1 MMKQVGWA
9 QVVIMLR
16 GNASRWLDGV
26 EGIDRIHLILGVTIF
41 LVFPFTRLMHI
52 WSAPVEYF
60 TRRYQRGTRVTKP
73 DRNPSRYQ
81 RPGSLRF
88 LHHAFFC
95 SRILRALP
103 RLRRRVRRP
112 FYQRREAKQRAPDA
126 MICQRPDGNG
136 RQ

>member
-1 MMKQVGWA
+1 MNPFFARSIGRYMDGPGMMKQVGWA

-60 TRRYQRGTRVTKP
+60 TRRYQVV
-73 DRNPSRYQ
+73 
-81 RPGSLRF
+81 
-88 LHHAFFC
+88 
-95 SRILRALP
+95 RA
-103 RLRRRVRRP
+103 
-112 FYQRREAKQRAPDA
+112 
-126 MICQRPDGNG
+126 
-136 RQ
+136 